1 MIQQEAILRA
11 QFNSLYGE
19 ETGQEMY
26 SVITEHLR
34 VWFQIFEE
42 AETT

>member
-19 ETGQEMY
+19 KLGQEMHFI
-26 SVITEHLR
+26 VTEHLR

-42 AETT
+42 A